1 MTKITNSTHVYAR
14 RGAVFTW
21 LAAAL
26 AAGSPDRLE
35 AQALD
40 LDFAIEQAFTTLD
53 DMRTPTGYRV
63 GMAIPWMIGPVG
75 FELGY
80 RTVSEDLGVRTQQCG
95 LDTCTPGPFD
105 TVMRM
110 RAATLGVGVS
120 RMLNPFVELSA
131 GVTGSL
137 TWQDTEYR
145 PRPDASPGAY
155 GTERVG
161 PDPGLGA
168 YTSLR
173 FPPLLSALRPFL
185 YARAEWIAG
194 GACAADAACFGDRY
208 LGSAGIGM
216 YARIP

>member
-1 MTKITNSTHVYAR
+1 MTKITDSIRGYACR
-14 RGAVFTW
+14 RAVFAC
-21 LAAAL
+21 LASAL
-26 AAGSPDRLE
+26 LPTAPDRLQ

-53 DMRTPTGYRV
+53 EMGTPTGYRV

-75 FELGY
+75 LEIGY
-80 RTVSEDLGVRTQQCG
+80 RTVSENLGVREQRCG
-95 LDTCTPGPFD
+95 MDSCTPGPFE
-105 TVMRM
+105 TAMSL
-110 RAATLGVGVS
+110 RAATLGVGVA
-120 RMLNPFVELSA
+120 RMLNPFVEWSA
-131 GVTGSL
+131 GISGSL
-137 TWQDTEYR
+137 TWQETEYR
-145 PRPDASPGAY
+145 PGPDVSPEAY
-155 GTERVG
+155 DNERIG
-161 PDPGLGA
+161 PDPGLGGYA
-168 YTSLR
+168 SLR

>member
-1 MTKITNSTHVYAR
+1 MSKVTDSNRGYASR
-14 RGAVFTW
+14 AAVFAC
-21 LAAAL
+21 LACTLPTVA
-26 AAGSPDRLE
+26 PDRLE

-40 LDFAIEQAFTTLD
+40 LDFAIEQAFTSLD
-53 DMRTPTGYRV
+53 DMGTPSGYRV
-63 GMAIPWMIGPVG
+63 GLAIPWMLGPVG
-75 FELGY
+75 FEIGY
-80 RTVSEDLGVRTQQCG
+80 RRISEDLGVRTQLCG

-110 RAATLGVGVS
+110 EAVLLGVGAS
-120 RMLNPFVELSA
+120 RMLNPFVELST

-137 TWQDTEYR
+137 TWQDVEYR

-161 PDPGLGA
+161 PDPGVGA
-168 YTSLR
+168 YASLR

-185 YARAEWIAG
+185 YARAEWIDG